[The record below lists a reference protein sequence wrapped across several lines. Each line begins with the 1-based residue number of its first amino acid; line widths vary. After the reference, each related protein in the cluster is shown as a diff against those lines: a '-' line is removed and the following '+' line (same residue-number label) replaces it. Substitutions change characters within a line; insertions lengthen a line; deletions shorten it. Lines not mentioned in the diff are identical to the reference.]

1 MKKLIFITLVLTSS
15 AIFAQTAP
23 TTTPSSSST
32 RTTGLP
38 GSQPGTSSTKPTQ
51 PAKVPPRE
59 EGPLIKIPAKIAAPE
74 EVNYLSPG
82 IIVNR
87 GASWAGGDNLLNI
100 SKNIPIHLELV
111 LPVGKKSPIE
121 EATIKKHVADIFA
134 KAGISNQAQAFTNKP
149 PLPYFHV
156 LIMVQNIE
164 KGYAAYVG
172 GRLFEEVTVPRVVL
186 PDNTFFQA
194 ITWEK
199 QDLVVASP
207 EEIANQVLTTLD
219 EIAQNFA
226 DRYTYFE
233 NVKKDLK

>member
-1 MKKLIFITLVLTSS
+1 MKNLIFIALVLTSS
-15 AIFAQTAP
+15 CAMAQTAP
-23 TTTPSSSST
+23 SSST

-38 GSQPGTSSTKPTQ
+38 GSQPTTTSTKPAQ
-51 PAKVPPRE
+51 PAKLPPKE
-59 EGPLIKIPAKIAAPE
+59 EGPLIKVPAKIAAPE

-87 GASWAGGDNLLNI
+87 GASWAGGDNLLNV

-134 KAGISNQAQAFTNKP
+134 KAGISNQIQAFTNKP

-207 EEIANQVLTTLD
+207 EEIANQVLSTLD